1 MRSQEIREI
10 RKGPQRTPTPP
21 RDAEKLKQL
30 GMTEEE
36 AVKHPHLNLHDRK
49 PIVMNLRESKSI
61 NASVRNIGGNKKKEL
76 FGFEKLKI
84 PVGTPSI
91 HLLEFLDEH

>member
-1 MRSQEIREI
+1 
-10 RKGPQRTPTPP
+10 
-21 RDAEKLKQL
+21 
-30 GMTEEE
+30 MTEEE

-61 NASVRNIGGNKKKEL
+61 NASVRNIGGSKKKEL

-91 HLLEFLDEH
+91 HLLEFLDEHQLFEVNKKIISLYQKEITSQNIQNYKKQ